1 MSLNLLDANIY
12 FHVLKLS
19 IKMKMSTPSGRLIQA
34 FWKLPYFLK
43 EPGTVPLF
51 SPLTITNR
59 NKIHGSP
66 TKYAQTM
73 DRHHRR
79 WNTAGL
85 RPQNHGHSGLLMA
98 LHILIASDGHLA
110 YLCDTSP
117 SRQFH
122 LTLSLD
128 CQSPGICLH
137 SRCLGL
143 VVVEEEARI
152 IRLTA
157 QQEKRIFF
165 FFFLTDSDNKQGS
178 SVVQKMINV
187 HLIHTAMERQDH
199 LSSFF
204 RKITS

>member
-1 MSLNLLDANIY
+1 MSLNLLDLNIY

-19 IKMKMSTPSGRLIQA
+19 IKMKMSTPSGRSIQA

-43 EPGTVPLF
+43 DPGKVPLF
-51 SPLTITNR
+51 FPLTITNR

-73 DRHHRR
+73 DRHHRQ

-98 LHILIASDGHLA
+98 LHSHILIASVGHLA
-110 YLCDTSP
+110 YLCDTS

-122 LTLSLD
+122 LTD
-128 CQSPGICLH
+128 CQSPGTFKML
-137 SRCLGL
+137 
-143 VVVEEEARI
+143 RI
-152 IRLTA
+152 GGGGGRGQDNPSNCTTGKGNL
-157 QQEKRIFF
+157 

-178 SVVQKMINV
+178 SVVQKN
-187 HLIHTAMERQDH
+187 DKC
-199 LSSFF
+199 SSNTYCDGAIGPPFILLQKDNF
-204 RKITS
+204 LK